1 MIRTGIYGGSFNPI
15 HNGHTQLADF
25 LCKQG
30 FLDELWFMVSPQNP
44 LKPSAELLDENI
56 RLQLACMATAK
67 FPSLKVSDFEF
78 HLPRPSFTV
87 DTLAAL
93 RNAYPDRD
101 FVLVIGADN
110 WLVFDKWR
118 QPEEILRHHH
128 LIIYPRPGYEIDATK
143 LPENVMLVNTPLI
156 PISSTEIRR
165 RIATG
170 QDYTYF
176 IDTAVAEEIK
186 QNQYYLK
193 P

>member
-56 RLQLACMATAK
+56 RLQLARMATAK

-128 LIIYPRPGYEIDATK
+128 LIIYPRPGYEIDATQ

-165 RIATG
+165 CIATG